1 MELCVERMGAG
12 AEGRRVTNDRLKIG
26 VVGLG
31 WVGTHRHIPIL
42 KSSDDFEV
50 VGVADRNPDR
60 VAAFSETNAGL
71 KTSSAS
77 RLADLSWIGEVD
89 AVSIATAPFAHH
101 DLVCEALERGLSVI
115 TEKPFAM
122 SFGEG
127 QAMAAAAA
135 KSSGTLAV
143 VHNFQFARSMAKL
156 ERDLKSGRLGEIRA
170 VRAVQFGN
178 PERRLPTWIDQ
189 LPLGLFYD
197 ESPHLLYLLARI
209 AGPIDLAKAV
219 IVESRDGAATPS
231 QVDAWFRS
239 PAGYP
244 VSLSCSFE
252 ATVSEWYLIVHGDQ
266 GVGIV
271 DIFRDIYV
279 RLPNDGRHSTTQVVR
294 TSALA
299 TWQHWAQHFSSGAL
313 HVTGRLKYGNDKV
326 LARFAAG
333 VRGDAETLRPID
345 ATSALGTLALQH
357 QVIEHAE
364 RLSL

>member
-1 MELCVERMGAG
+1 MSDD
-12 AEGRRVTNDRLKIG
+12 RRKIG

-31 WVGTHRHIPIL
+31 WVGTHRHIPVL
-42 KSSDDFEV
+42 RDSADFEL

-60 VAAFSETNAGL
+60 VAAFSANHASV
-71 KTSSAS
+71 KTDSAS
-77 RLADLSWIGEVD
+77 SLADLNWIADVD
-89 AVSIATAPFAHH
+89 AVAIATAPFAHH

-122 SFGEG
+122 TLAEG
-127 QAMAAAAA
+127 QAMADAVA
-135 KSSGTLAV
+135 KSSATLAV

-156 ERDLKSGRLGEIRA
+156 ERDLSNGALGKIRA

-178 PERRLPTWIDQ
+178 PERRLPSWIDR

-209 AGPIDLAKAV
+209 AGPIELAKAV
-219 IVESRDGAATPS
+219 VVDSRDGAATPS

-239 PAGYP
+239 PGGYP

-252 ATVSEWYLIVHGDQ
+252 ATVSEWYLIVHGEH

-279 RLPNDGRHSTTQVVR
+279 CLPNDGRHSTAQVVR

-299 TWQHWAQHFSSGAL
+299 TWQHWSQHLTSGAL
-313 HVTGRLKYGNDKV
+313 HVTGKLKYGNDEV
-326 LARFAAG
+326 FSRFATG
-333 VRGDAETLRPID
+333 VRGDAQALRPID
-345 ATSALGTLALQH
+345 AASALGTLTLQH
-357 QVIEHAE
+357 QIIDHAE